1 MKGRQVEIPRDI
13 LTDYKFQLFRH
24 TIVTDSMMGLK
35 LQVLSNISFDR
46 PDRPRGNICQN
57 GGNLW
62 R

>member
-1 MKGRQVEIPRDI
+1 MKGRQVEIPQDI

-46 PDRPRGNICQN
+46 LRGNICQN

-62 R
+62 C